1 MAVSFHD
8 GSRLPWWLARGA
20 VLSVSASLEGRGG
33 AIEVPRPSLVPG
45 DTAVWHLKL
54 DLYKLLSQYHVSS
67 YRPIYGTFIEFR
79 SLSILDS
86 FRYNRF
92 GSKFTYECTLDRPM

>member
-67 YRPIYGTFIEFR
+67 YRPIYGTFMNSR
-79 SLSILDS
+79 VYLSSTPSVTIDS
-86 FRYNRF
+86 VLNLRMNVH
-92 GSKFTYECTLDRPM
+92 